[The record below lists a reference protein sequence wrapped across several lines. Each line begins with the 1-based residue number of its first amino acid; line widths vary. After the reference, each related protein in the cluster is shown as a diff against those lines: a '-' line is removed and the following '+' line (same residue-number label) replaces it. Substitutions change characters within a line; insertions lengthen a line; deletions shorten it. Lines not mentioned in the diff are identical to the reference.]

1 MSPSTSAPTTV
12 LVDLAPAYWR
22 ILVSRVPRIAA
33 DRLARDL
40 RSGQFRREGLRARAR
55 DLRAHVRPDIRDRA
69 RIEFLPAL
77 EMAHDGLEPFVR
89 FD

>member
-1 MSPSTSAPTTV
+1 MSPSTSTTV

-33 DRLARDL
+33 DRLARDF
-40 RSGQFRREGLRARAR
+40 RSGQFGREGLRARAR

-77 EMAHDGLEPFVR
+77 DMAHDGLAPFVR

>member
-1 MSPSTSAPTTV
+1 MSPSRSAATTV
-12 LVDLAPAYWR
+12 PVDLPPAYWR
-22 ILVSRVPRIAA
+22 ILVSQVPRIAA

-40 RSGQFRREGLRARAR
+40 RSGRFGREGLRARAR

-69 RIEFLPAL
+69 RVEFLPAL
-77 EMAHDGLEPFVR
+77 DMAHDGLEPFVH